1 MSDGSERGSSIERR
15 VRAADGTELLVREW
29 PAPAAPI
36 GHVLLVHGLGEHS
49 GRYEYV
55 GAWLTGAGFA
65 VHAYDHRCF
74 GGSRGRRAWVERWS
88 VLHEDLAERLT
99 AVTTAA
105 DGRPV
110 AVYAQSLG
118 ALIALGAVL
127 DDRISPDLL
136 VLSAPGI
143 DASIPLLTRLAVTLL
158 GRFRSATELP
168 NGLRGD
174 QLSRDPTVGRRYV
187 DDPRNH
193 HRTTARFGVLAFAA
207 QQRCRLL
214 LDRLATP
221 TLVIHGADDSI
232 VLARVSE
239 PLAPLPGVERRVYPG
254 IRHELHNEPEGEA
267 IVGEVAAWLR
277 GQVEARS
284 ASLAPS
290 TTD

>member
-1 MSDGSERGSSIERR
+1 MSEGPPSAPSTERR

-36 GHVLLVHGLGEHS
+36 GNVLLVHGLGEHS
-49 GRYEYV
+49 GRYEHV

-99 AVTTAA
+99 AVTAAA

-143 DASIPLLTRLAVTLL
+143 DASIPPLTRLAVTLL
-158 GRFRSATELP
+158 GRFRSGTELP

-174 QLSRDPTVGRRYV
+174 QLSRDPAVGRRYV

-207 QQRCRLL
+207 QRRCRLL

-232 VLARVSE
+232 VPARVSE
-239 PLAPLPGVERRVYPG
+239 PLAALPAVERRVYPG

-267 IVGEVAAWLR
+267 IVADVAAWLR

-284 ASLAPS
+284 AGLTPL

>member
-1 MSDGSERGSSIERR
+1 MTDQSERGGSVERR
-15 VRAADGTELLVREW
+15 VRAADGTELLGREW
-29 PAPAAPI
+29 PAPEAPI

-49 GRYEYV
+49 GRYEHV

-74 GGSRGRRAWVERWS
+74 GGSRGRRAWVDRWS
-88 VLHEDLAERLT
+88 VLHDDLAERVG
-99 AVTTAA
+99 AVTKAA

-110 AVYAQSLG
+110 AVYGHSLG
-118 ALIALGAVL
+118 GLIALGAVL
-127 DDRISPDLL
+127 DDQIRPDLL

-143 DASIPLLTRLAVTLL
+143 DASIPPLTRLAVTLL
-158 GRFRSATELP
+158 GRFRSGTELP

-174 QLSRDPTVGRRYV
+174 QRSRDPTVGQLYT

-193 HRTTARFGVLAFAA
+193 PRTTARFGVLAFAA
-207 QQRCRLL
+207 QRRCRML

-232 VLARVSE
+232 VPARVSE
-239 PLAPLPGVERRVYPG
+239 PLAALPGVERRVYPG

-267 IVGEVAAWLR
+267 IVADVAAWLR
-277 GQVEARS
+277 AR
-284 ASLAPS
+284 AGDRMPAATP
-290 TTD
+290 

>member
-1 MSDGSERGSSIERR
+1 MIDESERGGSVERR

-29 PAPAAPI
+29 PAPEAPI
-36 GHVLLVHGLGEHS
+36 GQILLVHGLGEHS
-49 GRYEYV
+49 GRYEHV

-65 VHAYDHRCF
+65 VHSYDHRCF

-118 ALIALGAVL
+118 ALIALGAIV

-143 DASIPLLTRLAVTLL
+143 DASIPPLTRLAVTLL
-158 GRFRSATELP
+158 GRFRSGTELP
-168 NGLRGD
+168 NGLRGE
-174 QLSRDPTVGRRYV
+174 QLSRDPEVGRRYV
-187 DDPRNH
+187 EDPRNY

-207 QQRCRLL
+207 QARCRLL

-232 VLARVSE
+232 VPVRVSE
-239 PLAPLPGVERRVYPG
+239 PLAAVPGVERRVYPG

-277 GQVEARS
+277 ARV
-284 ASLAPS
+284 ADWPPGATP
-290 TTD
+290 